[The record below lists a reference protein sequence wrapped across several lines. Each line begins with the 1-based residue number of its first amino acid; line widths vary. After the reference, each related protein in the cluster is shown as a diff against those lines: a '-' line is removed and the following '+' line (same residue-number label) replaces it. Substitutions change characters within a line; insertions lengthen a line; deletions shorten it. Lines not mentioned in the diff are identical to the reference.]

1 MFIFDKKGF
10 QFTVNS
16 HLVDTSLFMDI
27 PLIHT
32 AAKSLAKIT
41 DIWLKQTPTIM
52 DSCYYRLTDTSLG
65 PDSSIILFSISL

>member
-41 DIWLKQTPTIM
+41 DI
-52 DSCYYRLTDTSLG
+52 
-65 PDSSIILFSISL
+65 